1 MDKLSVLSKAL
12 RKKPTDAEKLLWQRL
27 RLRQM
32 EGFKFR
38 RQQPIDKYIV
48 DFACFE
54 NRVIIE
60 ADGGQHAINK
70 EQDVERDDYLRLHGF
85 KVLRF
90 WNNDILQN
98 MEGVLK
104 RIREHCLSHPP
115 LTPPVKGG
123 EVTHLK

>member
-38 RQQPIDKYIV
+38 RQQPIDKYIA

-90 WNNDILQN
+90 WNNDIL
-98 MEGVLK
+98 
-104 RIREHCLSHPP
+104 HPP

-123 EVTHLK
+123 EVTHLE